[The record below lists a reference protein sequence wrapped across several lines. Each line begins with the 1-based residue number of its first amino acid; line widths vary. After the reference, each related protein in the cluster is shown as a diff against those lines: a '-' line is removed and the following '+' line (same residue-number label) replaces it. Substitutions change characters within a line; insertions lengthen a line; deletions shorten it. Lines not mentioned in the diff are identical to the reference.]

1 MQTNTMFAR
10 YKIVRLTAPVFYAS
24 ESELRAFAA
33 QGLPVTVVDAE
44 QPDELIPLV
53 RDADIVAL
61 IGTKLPTRV
70 VEAMT
75 QCRAIA
81 RMGAGTDKIDV
92 ARATELGI
100 VVANT
105 PYFCVEEQA
114 DHAMAMLLSLAR
126 KLAVA
131 QRAMAEGDLARARRA
146 VSSNQR
152 ISASTLGLIG
162 FGRSAAHMARRARGF
177 GMRVLATRN
186 NKQAPTHE
194 ADALGVIMTDLETI
208 LRESD
213 YISLH
218 LPLNAATYHMIDS
231 AALQKMKPTAC
242 LINTSRG
249 ALVDEPA
256 LIEALQQGRLGGAGI
271 DTFESID
278 VFANQIPPRLH
289 PLTGME
295 NVILTPHVAAGSV
308 QSGQDIH
315 TTAIRNIVDILSG
328 RWPPHENIVNPD
340 VVPRFP
346 LAGMDER
353 AEVGLSERMP
363 SPAAA
368 SLPPALSP
376 RGGGRGAESPTLP
389 GVGEGGGG

>member
-1 MQTNTMFAR
+1 MFSN
-10 YKIVRLTAPVFYAS
+10 YKIVRLTAPIFS
-24 ESELRAFAA
+24 TNETELAAFAA

-44 QPDELIPLV
+44 DPDELIPHV
-53 RDADIVAL
+53 QDADIVTL

-70 VEAMT
+70 VEAMP

-81 RMGAGTDKIDV
+81 RMGTGTDKIDV

-126 KLAVA
+126 KLTVT
-131 QRAMAEGDLARARRA
+131 QNAMAEGHVLRARRA
-146 VSSNQR
+146 VSTNQR
-152 ISASTLGLIG
+152 VSTTTLGLVG
-162 FGRSAAHMARRARGF
+162 FGRSAVHLARRARGF

-186 NKQAPTHE
+186 NKRAPTDE
-194 ADALGVIMTDLETI
+194 ADALGVTMTDLDTI

-213 YISLH
+213 YVSLH
-218 LPLNAATYHMIDS
+218 LPLTSATYHMIDD
-231 AALQKMKPTAC
+231 AALQKMKPTAY

-256 LIEALQQGRLGGAGI
+256 LVAALHEGRLAGAGI
-271 DTFESID
+271 DTYESID
-278 VFANQIPPRLH
+278 IFSEQIPPRAH

-308 QSGQDIH
+308 QAGIEIYM
-315 TTAIRNIVDILSG
+315 TAIQNIVDILQG
-328 RWPPHENIVNPD
+328 YWPLQENIVNPT
-340 VVPRFP
+340 VIPRFP
-346 LAGMDER
+346 LAVR
-353 AEVGLSERMP
+353 S
-363 SPAAA
+363 
-368 SLPPALSP
+368 
-376 RGGGRGAESPTLP
+376 
-389 GVGEGGGG
+389 